1 MIHENIFMHD
11 VIDIFDVYQKDDLLK
26 KSKLG
31 LMKKKWD
38 TFSIIAIFLSIIALI
53 GGSLWLVGLVSH
65 EKSNN
70 VDTAFMIAIS
80 GLVTI
85 IINCYLNKKITE
97 IILRKVFYSS
107 KDKEFKLS
115 KPMYINLVLLSDYE
129 RCSALIEREITEDM
143 YKKVTY
149 LKEKYNLPLK
159 KPLEK
164 IMKERGFISY
174 FDYEFLFIEHFY
186 NRFKAMELEM
196 IHDSKI
202 LEARERVGSAK
213 NIANDNKE

>member
-1 MIHENIFMHD
+1 MIHENIYMHD

-31 LMKKKWD
+31 LMKKWD

-80 GLVTI
+80 GLVSI
-85 IINCYLNKKITE
+85 IINYYLNKKITE

-107 KDKEFKLS
+107 KEKEFKLS
-115 KPMYINLVLLSDYE
+115 RPMYINLVLLSD
-129 RCSALIEREITEDM
+129 
-143 YKKVTY
+143 
-149 LKEKYNLPLK
+149 
-159 KPLEK
+159 
-164 IMKERGFISY
+164 GFATSRRSNIASQAV
-174 FDYEFLFIEHFY
+174 
-186 NRFKAMELEM
+186 NVV
-196 IHDSKI
+196 S
-202 LEARERVGSAK
+202 GSA
-213 NIANDNKE
+213 AASAQESDAGL

>member
-1 MIHENIFMHD
+1 MIHENIYMHD

-31 LMKKKWD
+31 LMKKWD

-80 GLVTI
+80 GLVSI
-85 IINCYLNKKITE
+85 IINYYLNKKITE

-107 KDKEFKLS
+107 KEKEFKLS
-115 KPMYINLVLLSDYE
+115 RPMYINLVLLSDYE
-129 RCSALIEREITEDM
+129 RCSALIEKEINEDM
-143 YKKVTY
+143 YKKVLY
-149 LKEKYNLPLK
+149 LKDNYNLPLK
-159 KPLEK
+159 KPIEK
-164 IMKERGFISY
+164 IMKERGYISY

-186 NRFKAMELEM
+186 KRFLCTRQ
-196 IHDSKI
+196 ISQNPYPI
-202 LEARERVGSAK
+202 RVLPS
-213 NIANDNKE
+213 

>member
-1 MIHENIFMHD
+1 MIHENIYMHD

-31 LMKKKWD
+31 LMKKWD

-80 GLVTI
+80 GLVSI
-85 IINCYLNKKITE
+85 IINYYLNKNNRNNFK
-97 IILRKVFYSS
+97 KSFYSS
-107 KDKEFKLS
+107 KEKEFKLS
-115 KPMYINLVLLSDYE
+115 RPMYINLVLLSDYE

-143 YKKVTY
+143 YK
-149 LKEKYNLPLK
+149 
-159 KPLEK
+159 
-164 IMKERGFISY
+164 R
-174 FDYEFLFIEHFY
+174 
-186 NRFKAMELEM
+186 
-196 IHDSKI
+196 
-202 LEARERVGSAK
+202 
-213 NIANDNKE
+213 

>member
-1 MIHENIFMHD
+1 MNHEKIYMHD
-11 VIDIFDVYQKDDLLK
+11 VIDIFDVYQKNDLLK

-31 LMKKKWD
+31 LMKKWD
-38 TFSIIAIFLSIIALI
+38 TFSIIAAFISIIALV
-53 GGSLWLVGLVSH
+53 GGSLWLVGLVSQ
-65 EKSNN
+65 EDSNHI
-70 VDTAFMIAIS
+70 DTAFAIAIS

-85 IINCYLNKKITE
+85 IINYYLNKKITE

-143 YKKVTY
+143 YKKVSY
-149 LKEKYNLPLK
+149 LNDNYNLPLK

-164 IMKERGFISY
+164 IIKERGYISC
-174 FDYEFLFIEHFY
+174 FDYEFLFIDHFY
-186 NRFKAMELEM
+186 KRFRDMELET
-196 IHDSKI
+196 IHESKI
-202 LEARERVGSAK
+202 LEARERVSAAN
-213 NIANDNKE
+213 NITNDNKE